1 VNTIK
6 NTKTTTTQRAICTL
20 QLSTVHVFL
29 YHFSEC
35 NSTSPLKFLHLN
47 EDKEGI
53 SNGCHLLLATCYVM
67 CFTDFLT
74 GFAFSLKTIS
84 IICFRKQRRKTFC
97 FDVERV
103 LKLVFMFWLFFIHLV
118 FFLTIFSLP
127 FVVTFHWVVL

>member
-1 VNTIK
+1 MNTMK
-6 NTKTTTTQRAICTL
+6 NTKTTTTQRAIFTL

-84 IICFRKQRRKTFC
+84 RICFRKQRRKTFC

-103 LKLVFMFWLFFIHLV
+103 LKLVFMFWLFFYPFGLFFWR
-118 FFLTIFSLP
+118 FFLFPSLSH
-127 FVVTFHWVVL
+127 FTE